1 MDCINETSLKHTLQ
15 VAVRPRSI
23 KEIDSILIELE
34 FNVLYTIDDFNDL
47 SINISVNASNE
58 CGSDVSDNIIIECE
72 FYKIVSLAGNI
83 CALKVSSKR
92 LIDLSLL
99 ILYIILSD

>member
-1 MDCINETSLKHTLQ
+1 MDCCINETSLKHTLQ

-34 FNVLYTIDDFNDL
+34 FNVLYPVDDDFNDL

-92 LIDLSLL
+92 LIDLS
-99 ILYIILSD
+99 Y